1 MFLPKGRHHRTKR
14 NAPLRG
20 GRTFAP
26 ASWLARFGHDR
37 RGNVLM
43 MCGFILVPLIFAIGF
58 GIDYSRAM
66 RLQTIL
72 NAAADSA
79 ALSAVSNTAM
89 AGTTQAAQTTAINM
103 FKAQVTGLTGLVF
116 DSSTDIT
123 VTITTTSSASSASV
137 RTATVAWRAKS
148 TNLFSSIL
156 KSGSLAIAGTAT
168 AAASKA
174 PYINYYLLL
183 DISPSMLLPTTTEG
197 MDALR
202 NATKARSNSPYGCT
216 FACHTATP
224 HNNNIY
230 IQNTAGQD
238 IWLDSSNNA
247 WAVSKIQSG
256 NVYSSSYQNGTQ
268 PVGALSS
275 GAYADTHWLS
285 RHYSSLYGGSV
296 SIPLRIDAETEASR
310 DLIETAQSYAASN
323 SVTYKMQIFSFDW
336 PRPSESV
343 PVRAITASMTDVN
356 SLTRASVPD
365 LYAQQ
370 VRWSA
375 NSCPYSGYCIS
386 DQASQF
392 TSTFTLANSYIPT
405 PGDGTTSAK
414 AKEVLLI
421 ITDGMLDESYNGS
434 RYVGQMHSGTL
445 AQCSALKAKGVMIGV
460 LYTTYDAATL
470 TGDSWSTSVVVP
482 HLPYVA
488 PALKSCASTTSSGE
502 SMFYEVGANGDI
514 SAALASLFAMTMQS
528 ARLTQ

>member
-1 MFLPKGRHHRTKR
+1 MRIWPRL
-14 NAPLRG
+14 
-20 GRTFAP
+20 
-26 ASWLARFGHDR
+26 WHDA

-156 KSGSLAIAGTAT
+156 KSGSLAIAGTAK

-183 DISPSMLLPTTTEG
+183 DISPSMLLPTTTAG

-216 FACHTATP
+216 FACHTSTA

-247 WAVSKIQSG
+247 WPVSSIQNG
-256 NVYSSSYQNGTQ
+256 YVYSSSYRNGSQ
-268 PVGALSS
+268 PVGAFSS
-275 GAYADTHWLS
+275 GVYADTHWLS
-285 RHYSSLYGGSV
+285 RNYSSLYGGSV

-323 SVTYKMQIFSFDW
+323 NVTYKMQIFSFDW
-336 PRPSESV
+336 PRQNENV
-343 PVRAITASMTDVN
+343 PVRAVTSSMADVN
-356 SLTRASVPD
+356 SMSRSSVPD
-365 LYAQQ
+365 LYTQQ
-370 VRWSA
+370 VRWYS
-375 NSCPYSGYCIS
+375 NFCPGQNYCIN
-386 DQASQF
+386 DEASQF
-392 TSTFTLANSYIPT
+392 TTTLSLAKSYIPT
-405 PGDGTTSAK
+405 AGDGTTSAK
-414 AKEVLLI
+414 AKQVLLI
-421 ITDGMLDESYNGS
+421 ITDGMLDESRNGS
-434 RYVGQMHSGTL
+434 RYVGEMHADTL
-445 AQCSALKAKGVMIGV
+445 TQCSAIKAKGVMIGV
-460 LYTTYDAATL
+460 LYTTYDSATL
-470 TGDSWSTSVVVP
+470 TGDSWSTSVVAP
-482 HLPYVA
+482 RIPYVA

-502 SMFYEVGANGDI
+502 VMFYEVGANGDI